1 MSPKSLGRIALAVF
15 RESVR
20 ERVLYNLVGF
30 ALLVIGASYLIGQMT
45 AGQDV
50 KIIKDLGLSA
60 MAIFGLFIAIF
71 IGIGLV
77 SKEIERRSIYSLIS
91 KPVRRSELVVGKFL
105 GLALTVAINLA
116 VMTVVWY
123 GVLAY
128 MSWSEIDLVKKGWEA
143 PAADPRLLV
152 AVYLLFVQ
160 LVLVIALALF
170 FSTFAEP
177 LWATVFT
184 FGLYVAG
191 HFSADLKHFD
201 VIVGDSP
208 VRYVTTGLY
217 YLLPNMATFDVK
229 NAVVHAQLVPYGY
242 VLTATAYGAFY
253 SLALVAAAVLIFS
266 KKDFK

>member
-77 SKEIERRSIYSLIS
+77 SKEIERRSIYSLIA

-116 VMTVVWY
+116 VMTVVWKAEFAQSY
-123 GVLAY
+123 IAHARSSGR
-128 MSWSEIDLVKKGWEA
+128 WSPMRASSPA
-143 PAADPRLLV
+143 P
-152 AVYLLFVQ
+152 
-160 LVLVIALALF
+160 
-170 FSTFAEP
+170 SP
-177 LWATVFT
+177 LKR
-184 FGLYVAG
+184 
-191 HFSADLKHFD
+191 FSARSIREE
-201 VIVGDSP
+201 VSP
-208 VRYVTTGLY
+208 RRRTEC
-217 YLLPNMATFDVK
+217 LP
-229 NAVVHAQLVPYGY
+229 
-242 VLTATAYGAFY
+242 
-253 SLALVAAAVLIFS
+253 
-266 KKDFK
+266 